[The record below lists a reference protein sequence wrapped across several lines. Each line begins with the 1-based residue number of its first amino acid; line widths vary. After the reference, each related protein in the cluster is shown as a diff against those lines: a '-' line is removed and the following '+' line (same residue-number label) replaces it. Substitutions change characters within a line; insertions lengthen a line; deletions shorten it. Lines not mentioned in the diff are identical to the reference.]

1 MYGTQRIAARLPP
14 AGPGATTSRRGM
26 KWLSLAMAVVWP
38 LDLFS
43 DSALLRA
50 NHIGGLRDPS
60 TDSTL
65 RTRARQCNSRGVNL
79 IRTQR
84 SGARLAK
91 TQVADQIAT
100 IGSACTAEPVDLTL
114 APLPQA
120 NSGIR
125 IHSMRRMTIVAIAT
139 MLTTASAF
147 GQNAGTAGPGSA
159 PLTAKPLTAPP
170 TGATNPALHTAAVK
184 PAAASTP
191 ESRSAAALALSHEPT
206 FDEGTAQRI
215 RDAAL
220 SYSDLAVRGGWPAIP
235 SDAKFAI
242 GVPGP
247 HDDLLRQRLLI
258 SGDLAVDKA
267 SGAFDE
273 VVAEAVM
280 RFQARHGLAPTG
292 TVTPRTLAAL
302 NVPVQKRIKQ
312 LEASLERLE
321 NMNFGFGQRYV
332 VVNLP
337 ATFAEAVENDHVV
350 RRYRVIVGKTEKPS
364 PTLTAEI
371 TGVILNPTWTVPS
384 SISKTEISAH
394 MRKDPGYLARMHMEV
409 LDAHDVP
416 IDPRSVDWSGARTPN
431 FTVRQQSGTFNAL
444 GAVKIDMPNPY
455 SVYSTTPTSET
466 CSATITASTR
476 TAARGSTMCA
486 ILPPGC
492 CRKRCRNGIGL
503 PSTRPSPP
511 ASTRTSCCRR
521 RFRWPGST
529 SRGG

>member
-1 MYGTQRIAARLPP
+1 
-14 AGPGATTSRRGM
+14 
-26 KWLSLAMAVVWP
+26 
-38 LDLFS
+38 
-43 DSALLRA
+43 
-50 NHIGGLRDPS
+50 
-60 TDSTL
+60 
-65 RTRARQCNSRGVNL
+65 
-79 IRTQR
+79 
-84 SGARLAK
+84 
-91 TQVADQIAT
+91 VADQVAT
-100 IGSACTAEPVDLTL
+100 TGPACTAERVDFSL
-114 APLPQA
+114 APLRQA

-125 IHSMRRMTIVAIAT
+125 KHSMRRMTIVAIAT

-147 GQNAGTAGPGSA
+147 GQNAGTAGPGAA
-159 PLTAKPLTAPP
+159 PLAAKPVTASPR
-170 TGATNPALHTAAVK
+170 GAANPAPHPAAVK

-206 FDEGTAQRI
+206 LDEGTAQRI

-235 SDAKFAI
+235 ADAKFAI

-247 HDDLLRQRLLI
+247 QDDLLRRRLLI
-258 SGDLAVDKA
+258 SGDLAADKA

-455 SVYSTTPTSET
+455 SVYMHDTNQRNLFSDDYRFDSHG
-466 CSATITASTR
+466 CSRVDNVRDLAAWLLQEEMPKWNRAAIDAAIATGQHQDVVLPKKVPVAWIYLTGWMTKDQIVQFRNDIYDQDEQLLEATAEEAAFFNKAGNHPL
-476 TAARGSTMCA
+476 TAHLAQ
-486 ILPPGC
+486 
-492 CRKRCRNGIGL
+492 
-503 PSTRPSPP
+503 
-511 ASTRTSCCRR
+511 
-521 RFRWPGST
+521 
-529 SRGG
+529 